1 MREKRLSITDIARQ
15 LGTSTTTVSFVINGK
30 AREKNI
36 SQVLIDRV
44 EHLVSELNYQPN
56 ALAKS
61 FRTGKTMTIG
71 FIVDEISQPFFSG
84 IAKYIDE
91 KASAHGY
98 NILFSST
105 KNSKKRGGEVLQ
117 VFNERHVDAFIIA
130 LPNGLEN
137 EVKEVIGGDVPV
149 VLFDRYISGFESD
162 YVLIDNES
170 SAAEATQHLI
180 DSGYKEIAFVTIETD
195 QSQMLDRTKGYER
208 AIVIAGLNPI
218 VKRINYE
225 GKPESVAEIAAFLQ
239 QNNQIDAVVFA
250 CNYLSMDGLDAMRQL
265 NLKIGEN
272 IAMVSFDD
280 LEVFKYFMPSITA
293 IAQPLEEIADQIMEI
308 LMYRL
313 TNNTNKNKIKAV
325 LTTQME
331 IRDSSQF
338 KKTSDEVQPEA
349 LTVGK

>member
-208 AIVIAGLNPI
+208 AIVAAGLNPI

-313 TNNTNKNKIKAV
+313 TDNTNKNKIKAV
-325 LTTQME
+325 LTTQLE

>member
-208 AIVIAGLNPI
+208 AIVTAGLNPI

-313 TNNTNKNKIKAV
+313 TDNTNKNKIKAV
-325 LTTQME
+325 LTTQLE

>member
-208 AIVIAGLNPI
+208 AIITAGLNPI

-313 TNNTNKNKIKAV
+313 TDNTNKNKIKAV
-325 LTTQME
+325 LTTQLE

>member
-1 MREKRLSITDIARQ
+1 VREKRLSITDIARQ

-36 SQVLIDRV
+36 SQLLIDRV
-44 EHLVSELNYQPN
+44 EQLVTELNYHPN

-91 KASAHGY
+91 KASAFGY

-130 LPNGLEN
+130 LPHGLE
-137 EVKEVIGGDVPV
+137 KEVRAVIASDIPV
-149 VLFDRYISGFESD
+149 ILFDRYIPGFESD
-162 YVLIDNES
+162 YVLIDNEN
-170 SAAEATQHLI
+170 SAANATRHLI
-180 DSGYKEIAFVTIETD
+180 DNGFGKIAFVTIETD
-195 QSQMLDRTKGYER
+195 QSQMLDRTKGYEK
-208 AIVIAGLNPI
+208 AIHEAGLTPI
-218 VKRINYE
+218 IKKINYQ
-225 GKPESVAEIAAFLQ
+225 GKTESVAEIIDFLKQ
-239 QNNQIDAVVFA
+239 HNEIDAIVFS
-250 CNYLSMDGLDAMRQL
+250 CNYLTMDGLDAIGQL
-265 NLKIGEN
+265 KLKIGED

-280 LEVFKYFMPSITA
+280 LELLKYFVPAITA
-293 IAQPLEEIADQIMEI
+293 IAQPLEQIADKIMEI

-313 TNNTNKNKIKAV
+313 TDNFNKNRIKAV
-325 LTTQME
+325 LTTQLE
-331 IRDSSQF
+331 IRDSSLP
-338 KKTSDEVQPEA
+338 KIASAGIA
-349 LTVGK
+349 LKSATIQ

>member
-137 EVKEVIGGDVPV
+137 EVRKVISSEIPV
-149 VLFDRYISGFESD
+149 VLFDRYIPGFESD
-162 YVLIDNES
+162 YVLIDNEN
-170 SAAEATQHLI
+170 SAADAARHLI
-180 DSGYKEIAFVTIETD
+180 DNGYSEIAFVTIETD
-195 QSQMLDRTKGYER
+195 QSQMLDRTRGYEK
-208 AIVIAGLNPI
+208 AIHTAGLKPI
-218 VKRINYE
+218 VKKINYQ
-225 GKPESVAEIAAFLQ
+225 GKSESIAEIAEFLKQ
-239 QNNQIDAVVFA
+239 HSQIDSVVFS
-250 CNYLSMDGLDAMRQL
+250 CNYLTMDGLDAMRQL
-265 NLKIGEN
+265 NLKIGED

-280 LEVFKYFMPSITA
+280 LEVLKYFVPSITA
-293 IAQPLEEIADQIMEI
+293 IAQPLEEIANQIMEI

-313 TNNTNKNKIKAV
+313 TDNTNKNKIKTV
-325 LTTQME
+325 LATQLE

-338 KKTSDEVQPEA
+338 KKSSDEVQPEA

>member
-208 AIVIAGLNPI
+208 AIVTAGLNPI

-239 QNNQIDAVVFA
+239 HNNQIDAVVFA

-293 IAQPLEEIADQIMEI
+293 IAQPLEEIAGQIMEI

-313 TNNTNKNKIKAV
+313 TDNTNKNKIKAV
-325 LTTQME
+325 LTTQLE

-338 KKTSDEVQPEA
+338 KKTSDEVRLETTTA
-349 LTVGK
+349 SK

>member
-1 MREKRLSITDIARQ
+1 VREKRLSITDIARQ

-208 AIVIAGLNPI
+208 AIVTAGLNPI

-313 TNNTNKNKIKAV
+313 TDNTNKNKIKAV
-325 LTTQME
+325 LTTQLE

-338 KKTSDEVQPEA
+338 KKTSDEVQSEA